1 MGVANLTIRNLDD
14 ATKQALRIRAALNG
28 VSMEEEARRILKSA
42 LASTQYP
49 VGLGSHL
56 CDRFHK
62 VADDTFVLPER
73 HLPRHPPQYDQTY

>member
-1 MGVANLTIRNLDD
+1 MASLTIRNLDD

-56 CDRFHK
+56 CDRFRQ
-62 VADDTFVLPER
+62 VADDAFVLPQR
-73 HLPRHPPQYDQTY
+73 QIPRHPPQWDELP

>member
-1 MGVANLTIRNLDD
+1 MANLTIRNLDD

-49 VGLGSHL
+49 ARLGSHL

-62 VADDTFVLPER
+62 VADDAFVLPQR
-73 HLPRHPPQYDQTY
+73 QIPRHP

>member
-1 MGVANLTIRNLDD
+1 LASLTIRNLDD

-28 VSMEEEARRILKSA
+28 VSMEEEARRILKTA
-42 LASTQYP
+42 LGGTEHPAR
-49 VGLGSHL
+49 LGSHL

-73 HLPRHPPQYDQTY
+73 HLPRHPPQWDELP